1 MRDPEVVDKISNMW
15 WNPRNHDPHSAQ
27 AVAAR
32 AAAARSRG
40 GAAPATAAAFPA
52 ARAQRASQ
60 SRALSPVSGPLLSAR
75 AAAAGVGPGSGL
87 PKPAAAEAR
96 AAARTVPKLGS
107 PESADERGA
116 ARRHLAAPAPG
127 GGVPGVPQGRRV
139 RLCVGRGKGERGEG
153 WVWRDVGGRVEGAA
167 AATAGVSTCVQPGRR
182 AMQGAQALG
191 SRQPDQARANQARG
205 QSFGALGVLRAE
217 ARGPAV
223 AAEPDLAARVGLGF
237 AFPRQMRSVRS
248 ARRGAPL
255 SALCMLAG
263 LGARQRTQRTP
274 DPNPAAHPAQG
285 LAPPAAASPN
295 AAPQAASGGLW
306 RRVVERQWAC
316 RASRGASAL
325 PRRPPGAA
333 AQRLAGHAPAQR
345 APGQERGAPAPTAV
359 PPAAAYEQS
368 LDAAAAAAAGSARAA
383 AANQLWAQVAAQRFA
398 RPLAMP
404 GGEPARATWGEP
416 ARAAGG
422 EPARATGGEPARAPG
437 AEPAR
442 ATGAEPARAAEGES
456 ARAAGAEPARATG
469 GSASALGMRDA
480 AARRVVALLQEAWVA
495 DAAHAPAATAGQLQ
509 QRRAAYMQAALLLM
523 PCAALAEA
531 ARVSAG
537 ALLTGAA
544 AMQPVSA
551 LLREAGLAGAGPV
564 QAAPAG
570 QPQMHYA
577 ADTPG
582 ERASAP
588 PPLRQD
594 AGLSGAGL
602 AVAVPAERLQ
612 QHRAAAMPGERA
624 IAPPPLRQDAGL
636 AGAGLAPAPTALA
649 ERLQQHRAAA
659 MPGER
664 ASAPPPLRQDAGVSG
679 AWPAPAARAERLQQH
694 REAEMPG
701 ERASAPP
708 PPRQEAGGIRAGF
721 APAAPA
727 EQLHERCKA
736 ETHGERLAVPHSPR
750 RVAGHTDAGLPP
762 AEAPELPQEPLN
774 ADAHAEQPGT
784 PPRVLQECAGAG
796 PAPTEGAEW
805 VHKRGTGPALAS
817 WSVASCSVFA
827 EAPPRAGALQRSA
840 AQGSGSELEGPALL
854 TAPVSEMAGTA
865 HGCAVVPQK
874 GPAAGSASQGFA
886 LAGSGSGG
894 IARLAVPRGA
904 SPEVSEGGK
913 RAPQHGQRAGPGS
926 GPQGLA
932 RRSRELAN
940 LLRSTQRIVFP
951 ARQFSA
957 RDARAQRCSMPRD
970 MAREETPQPS
980 LGPGVACT
988 ERAGARSS
996 HAEEDASEASHGWES
1011 DREVGGCMRTKHAV
1025 KRSRLGSGRVAKRLQ
1040 GAAAAPGKP
1049 RSRAASR
1056 AGTPCQTASAAGKRL
1071 RERPVLDDSRTSEE
1085 DADED
1090 AGGWASADEAD
1101 SWTPEADRAAEG
1113 AARARAVAPACA
1125 AVPATQGSAC
1135 ARAGRGA
1142 RPRRPARPWWVL
1154 H

>member
-1 MRDPEVVDKISNMW
+1 MRDPEVIDKVSNMW

-40 GAAPATAAAFPA
+40 GAAPATAVASPA
-52 ARAQRASQ
+52 APAQRASQ

-75 AAAAGVGPGSGL
+75 AAAAGAGPGSGL
-87 PKPAAAEAR
+87 PKPAATEAR
-96 AAARTVPKLGS
+96 APARTVPKVGS
-107 PESADERGA
+107 PESAGERGA

-139 RLCVGRGKGERGEG
+139 RLWVGRGKGERGEG
-153 WVWRDVGGRVEGAA
+153 WVWRDVGGRAEGAA
-167 AATAGVSTCVQPGRR
+167 AASAGVASTCVQPGRR
-182 AMQGAQALG
+182 ATQGAQALG
-191 SRQPDQARANQARG
+191 PRHDQARANQARG
-205 QSFGALGVLRAE
+205 QSAGAPGVLRAE
-217 ARGPAV
+217 ARGPAL

-237 AFPRQMRSVRS
+237 AFPRRTRSVRS

-285 LAPPAAASPN
+285 PAPPAAASAH
-295 AAPQAASGGLW
+295 AAPQAASAGLW

-316 RASRGASAL
+316 RAGRGASAL

-333 AQRLAGHAPAQR
+333 AQRPAAHAPAQL
-345 APGQERGAPAPTAV
+345 APGQERAAPAPTAV
-359 PPAAAYEQS
+359 PPAAAYERS

-383 AANQLWAQVAAQRFA
+383 AANQLWAQAAAQRLA
-398 RPLAMP
+398 RPLAVP
-404 GGEPARATWGEP
+404 GGEPARAT
-416 ARAAGG
+416 RG
-422 EPARATGGEPARAPG
+422 EPARATGGEPARA
-437 AEPAR
+437 
-442 ATGAEPARAAEGES
+442 
-456 ARAAGAEPARATG
+456 AGAQP
-469 GSASALGMRDA
+469 ASATRGAVSALRMRDV

-531 ARVSAG
+531 ARASAG

-544 AMQPVSA
+544 ITQPVSA

-564 QAAPAG
+564 PAAPAE
-570 QPQMHYA
+570 QPLQHRA
-577 ADTPG
+577 AATPG

-602 AVAVPAERLQ
+602 AVAVPAERLL
-612 QHRAAAMPGERA
+612 QHRAAVMPGERA

-636 AGAGLAPAPTALA
+636 AGAEIAPAPTALA

-664 ASAPPPLRQDAGVSG
+664 ASAPPPLRQDAGLAG
-679 AWPAPAARAERLQQH
+679 AGHAPAPTALAERLEQH

-708 PPRQEAGGIRAGF
+708 PLRQEAGGIRAGL

-736 ETHGERLAVPHSPR
+736 ETHGARLAVPHSPR
-750 RVAGHTDAGLPP
+750 RVVGRTDAELPP
-762 AEAPELPQEPLN
+762 AEAPELPQAPLD

-805 VHKRGTGPALAS
+805 VHKRGAGPALAS
-817 WSVASCSVFA
+817 RSVASCSVCA
-827 EAPPRAGALQRSA
+827 EAPPRAGALQRPA
-840 AQGSGSELEGPALL
+840 AQGSGSELGGPALL
-854 TAPVSEMAGTA
+854 TAPVSEVAGAA
-865 HGCAVVPQK
+865 HGCAVVPQEDP
-874 GPAAGSASQGFA
+874 GAGSASQGFA
-886 LAGSGSGG
+886 GAGSGSGG
-894 IARLAVPRGA
+894 NARLAVPRGA

-913 RAPQHGQRAGPGS
+913 RAPQHARRAGPGS

-932 RRSRELAN
+932 RRSRELAS

-970 MAREETPQPS
+970 GAREETPQPS
-980 LGPGVACT
+980 LGPWGACT

-1011 DREVGGCMRTKHAV
+1011 DREVGGCMCTKHAV
-1025 KRSRLGSGRVAKRLQ
+1025 KRSRLGSGRFAERLQ
-1040 GAAAAPGKP
+1040 GAAAALGKP

-1056 AGTPCQTASAAGKRL
+1056 AGTPCRTASAARKRL
-1071 RERPVLDDSRTSEE
+1071 RERPALDDSRTSEE
-1085 DADED
+1085 GADED

-1113 AARARAVAPACA
+1113 AARAGAVAPAGA
-1125 AVPATQGSAC
+1125 AVPAAQASAC